1 MSEPKPR
8 ISATALANLFRDHR
22 ASNEWNAA
30 VVFYLSGY
38 EDLAARVAELEC
50 ELRLIEGHSHPGYV
64 IGQHWLSSAYER
76 ICAGESELD
85 VMQDYGY
92 SLADSERQS

>member
-1 MSEPKPR
+1 MSECEHHIVDR
-8 ISATALANLFRDHR
+8 
-22 ASNEWNAA
+22 EVA
-30 VVFYLSGY
+30 VADGMCPIC
-38 EDLAARVAELEC
+38 LAARVAELER

-76 ICAGESELD
+76 ICAGEQELD

-92 SLADSERQS
+92 APTPNDQQISPTTKDPK